1 MCVGDDFNKIKR
13 KFNFP
18 SNKKNYIYKNLNLKF
33 MKIKK
38 VITLCLIALSSLSFA
53 QVTLTNGPELD
64 NDRDSKLNRMLG
76 GDENSFFAYRI
87 RSRGRGTSFII
98 EKYDKKTLKP
108 LFSKE
113 VNLDEE
119 GNTKIED
126 VEYSKGNVFIFRRQ
140 YDKKADKMTLFFQT
154 VSSEGLVSP
163 TLKEITVVSA
173 DHYEFVDFD
182 IFPNPS
188 QTKFI
193 IKSSHKA
200 NKEDSYKTDFILMD
214 AVSFK
219 KVWTKTVDQ
228 KLHNNGGASAGAV
241 VSNILFGTGIKSEAE
256 GVGFLGLLLDDKDN
270 LYWGY
275 NALAKK
281 ATKDELRYRLNLF
294 TLNAA
299 DQKEKQL
306 ELLFDDDYLVSD
318 IEFSKTKDDEIVLG
332 GFIKDVIERKGRDLV
347 KCGVFSFKINV
358 TNNTIAAKTFKFF
371 DDKLLTA
378 LESNP
383 RRSRY
388 FKYKL
393 DYILPVGDAT
403 YYVGEQYK
411 EQFQNNNSSIGFG
424 TSNAFG
430 SNRGNWIYEY
440 MDVIVAKLDSKGEF
454 EWIKNSPLRNEMQ
467 IGEVSHVF
475 KQYIAIATSK
485 NLYILNDD
493 HPKNIERYQKA
504 DFEPKDLKSVR
515 GIHGS
520 NFVCNVISLKD
531 GNVTKREVLMKNED
545 YCFAPIQERN
555 LMFVPPSDCEI
566 FVPSANNEIFIY
578 TEDRGRDRFAK
589 IKFE

>member
-1 MCVGDDFNKIKR
+1 M
-13 KFNFP
+13 NF
-18 SNKKNYIYKNLNLKF
+18 KKLTT
-33 MKIKK
+33 
-38 VITLCLIALSSLSFA
+38 VCLLAISSLTFA
-53 QVTLTNGPELD
+53 QATMTNGPELE
-64 NDRDSKLNRMLG
+64 NDRDNKMNRMLG
-76 GDENSFFAYRI
+76 GDENSFFSYRI
-87 RSRGRGTSFII
+87 RSKGKGTSFFI

-113 VNLDEE
+113 VSLGEE
-119 GNTKIED
+119 SNTKIED
-126 VEYSKGNVFIFRRQ
+126 VEFAQGNVFIFRRQ

-154 VSSEGLVSP
+154 VSSSGVVNNQ
-163 TLKEITVVSA
+163 LKEITTISS

-188 QTKFI
+188 QSKFV

-214 AVSFK
+214 AVSMK
-219 KVWTKTVDQ
+219 KVWTKTVEQ
-228 KLHNNGGASAGAV
+228 KLFSGGGVSAGSIV
-241 VSNILFGTGIKSEAE
+241 MNVMFGGGIKSESE
-256 GVGFLGLLLDDKDN
+256 GVGFLGLCIDDKDN
-270 LYWGY
+270 IYWGF
-275 NALAKK
+275 NGLAKN
-281 ATKDELRYRLNLF
+281 ATEKEKRYRLNLF
-294 TLNAA
+294 TLNAS

-318 IEFSKTKDDEIVLG
+318 IEFSKSNEDEIVMG

-358 TNNTIAAKTFKFF
+358 VNNSVAAKSFKFF
-371 DDKLLTA
+371 DDNLLTA
-378 LESNP
+378 LESNA

-393 DYILPVGDAT
+393 DYILPVGDAV

-411 EQFQNNNSSIGFG
+411 EQWVSNNNSGGMASIGQ
-424 TSNAFG
+424 S
-430 SNRGNWIYEY
+430 SGNWVYEY
-440 MDVIVAKLDSKGEF
+440 MDVIVAKLNAKGEF

-467 IGEVSHVF
+467 LGSIAHVF

-520 NFVCNVISLKD
+520 NFVCNTMSLID
-531 GNVTKREVLMKNED
+531 GNVTSRKVLMENED

-555 LMFVPPSDCEI
+555 PQFMPPSDCEI
-566 FVPSANNEIFIY
+566 FVPSKNNEIYIY
-578 TEDRGRDRFAK
+578 TEDRGKDRFAK
-589 IKFE
+589 IKFD